1 MVELKKEELLEVKGG
16 ASWFTGTFISAITKA
31 GNTLLDMG
39 RSLGTAVRRIFS
51 GNVCDVK

>member
-1 MVELKKEELLEVKGG
+1 MIELRKEELLEVKGG
-16 ASWFTGTFISAITKA
+16 ASWFSGSFISAITKA

-51 GNVCDVK
+51 GSVCNVR